1 MQKNDKKETDAELCV
16 QGQFIKTWTVNML
29 QERTLIWN
37 SDFRLSPVTRTDVLW
52 NIHHNIQTQADVQGR
67 TAAGQKRNHCENN

>member
-29 QERTLIWN
+29 QERTLI
-37 SDFRLSPVTRTDVLW
+37 
-52 NIHHNIQTQADVQGR
+52 
-67 TAAGQKRNHCENN
+67 